1 MLRDSLNVQERLIKS
16 PKSTS
21 KLKITPNRIP
31 IPCIEL
37 DCYARGRE
45 AEHLRGRS
53 KSLKHLRSRS
63 LSEWQHRRSQFCI
76 EIQSERVKN

>member
-21 KLKITPNRIP
+21 RLKITPNRIQSP
-31 IPCIEL
+31 YIEL

-45 AEHLRGRS
+45 AEHFARTNG
-53 KSLKHLRSRS
+53 KLKAFMES
-63 LSEWQHRRSQFCI
+63 I
-76 EIQSERVKN
+76 VV